1 MALARQIRNFAL
13 QNAVKFKGKAQSG
26 AIIGKIIA
34 EHPELK
40 SQIAEISKEINK
52 IVQEVNR
59 LSLEEQLK
67 ELQETAPELLEKKE
81 IEERDIFAFLN
92 IQHGQKVRT
101 AFPPGAE
108 KYAHIGHA
116 KTLILNYELAKAY
129 NGELYLRFEDTNP
142 TLVKNEY
149 YDTMLEDF
157 KWLKVKW
164 DVLQYA
170 SDYMKL
176 FYDNAEI
183 LIKDS
188 KAYMCFCS
196 EETVRNSRET
206 GIACEHRFYS
216 PTENIKLWKEF
227 PHYKAG
233 KAILRLKIDL
243 YHKNTTM
250 RDPTIFRTITA
261 PHARQGKKYKIW
273 PTYDFQ
279 TAVMDGKFEIT
290 HRLRSKEFELRTEL
304 QRWIQRNLN
313 LHTPFI
319 YEFARFNLEGVE
331 SSGRIIREK
340 IQRKELTGWDDPSL
354 TTLVALRKRG
364 FTPEAIRNF
373 VISTGIS
380 KAESTLTWADLIVQN
395 RRVLDAKCNRHFF
408 IHSPVKIKI
417 KGAQKRE
424 VKLKLHPDYPNRG
437 YRTFNISDE
446 FYIPEKDYKELK
458 ESKLYR
464 LMDCL
469 NFVKKGKEFL
479 LDSLEYEKYKE
490 KGEKTMHW
498 LPIKGN
504 ISIKIMMPDKQILKG
519 IAEPSVKNLK
529 IEDTVQF
536 LRYGFCKLNKP
547 LFFWYTHE

>member
-1 MALARQIRNFAL
+1 MEISKQIRNFAL
-13 QNAVKFKGKAQSG
+13 QNAVKFKGKANPG

-40 SQIAEISKEINK
+40 PQIQEISKQINQTVKEINK
-52 IVQEVNR
+52 
-59 LSLEEQLK
+59 LSLEEQLT
-67 ELQETAPELLEKKE
+67 ELQESAPELLEKKE
-81 IEERDIFAFLN
+81 KEEHDLFAFLG
-92 IQHGQKVRT
+92 IQPGQKVRT

-142 TLVKNEY
+142 TLVKKEY

-176 FYDNAEI
+176 FYDYAEV
-183 LIKDS
+183 LIKDG

-196 EETVRNSRET
+196 EEAVKTSRFK
-206 GIACEHRFYS
+206 GIACSHRFYN
-216 PTENIKLWKEF
+216 PAENLKFWKEF
-227 PHYKAG
+227 SKYKAG

-243 YHKNTTM
+243 HHKNTTM

-261 PHARQGKKYKIW
+261 THARQGKKYKIW

-279 TAVMDGKFEIT
+279 TAAMDGKFEIT

-304 QRWIQRNLN
+304 QRWIQRSLG
-313 LHTPFI
+313 LHVPAI

-331 SSGRIIREK
+331 SSGRVIREK
-340 IQRKELTGWDDPSL
+340 IQKKELIGWDDPSL
-354 TTLVALRKRG
+354 TTLVALRRRG

-373 VISTGIS
+373 LLSTGIS
-380 KAESTLTWADLIVQN
+380 KAESTLTWDDLIVQN
-395 RRVLDAKCNRHFF
+395 RRILDAKCNRYFF
-408 IHSPVKIKI
+408 IHNPVKIKI
-417 KGAQKRE
+417 KNAPKRE
-424 VKLKLHPDYPNRG
+424 LKLKLHPDYPDKG

-458 ESKLYR
+458 DDKLYR

-469 NFVKKGKEFL
+469 NFIKKGKEFL

-504 ISIKIMMPDKQILKG
+504 INIKILMPDKQILKG
-519 IAEPSVKNLK
+519 IAEPALK
-529 IEDTVQF
+529 KLKPGAIVQF
-536 LRYGFCKLNKP
+536 PRFGFCRFDKP